1 MNFEH
6 LINTEQLKG
15 LHLDVMF
22 GAIPKH
28 LVSDVS
34 KKFSKRKTKNLFYVI
49 FGVFLKESNQYI
61 IFTSVFKSS
70 KKKIDNQ
77 WFSEVMVDSAV
88 FEEKQDVL
96 NYLYDFIDNFS
107 EHERLLNEE
116 IVQMGMMPATEVFEY
131 LLQWNQGIFEYF
143 NLYIQT
149 NNKKKLDF

>member
-28 LVSDVS
+28 LVADVS
-34 KKFSKRKTKNLFYVI
+34 KKFNKRKTKNLFYVI

-116 IVQMGMMPATEVFEY
+116 IVQMGMMPASEVFEY
-131 LLQWNQGIFEYF
+131 LLEWNQGIFEYF